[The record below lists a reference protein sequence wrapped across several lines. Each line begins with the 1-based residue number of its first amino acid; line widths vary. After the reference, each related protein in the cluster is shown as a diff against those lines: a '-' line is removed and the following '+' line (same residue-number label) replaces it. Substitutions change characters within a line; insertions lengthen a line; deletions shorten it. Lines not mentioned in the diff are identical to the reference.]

1 MGSNILTESG
11 DNLMMETI
19 KGISGA
25 SSLNDIDVQ
34 QIEKEIFATNP
45 APRGWLVGSDWEW
58 DEVNL
63 RMKIA

>member
-1 MGSNILTESG
+1 MANNILTEAG

-19 KGISGA
+19 KGIPGA

-34 QIEKEIFATNP
+34 RINKELFATNP
-45 APRGWLVGSDWEW
+45 APRGWLVGNDWVW
-58 DEVNL
+58 DSVNL